1 MRITRKSRRE
11 LWASVA
17 AMALVA
23 NAAAARAQEEAS
35 PQVVENDP
43 ETEIV
48 VTATLRDV
56 NLSKVPLSV
65 AAYSQETM
73 DEQGVRRVDD
83 IATKTPGVTL
93 TRGDG
98 RNAAAATI
106 SIRGIASTAGSATT
120 GIYIDDTPIQIRSV
134 GFSAYNPFPAVF
146 DLERIEVLR
155 GPQGTLFGAGSE
167 GGTLRFIT
175 PRPDL
180 NDVRAYG
187 RAELATT
194 EGGSESYELGAAVS
208 VPLVNDKL
216 AFRASGYYRRD
227 GGYLDRVDFDRATRT
242 PTTVLD
248 KNANSQDTL
257 VFQGSLAFAPT
268 ETLTITPSV
277 FFQKITNDESNTF
290 WEALSDREE
299 SEFRTGGAVPNTNR
313 DRFVLPA
320 LNIELELGDVT
331 LVSNTSYFDR
341 KQSAVNDY
349 TPFEAGIWAGNPFYP
364 PGIEARAY
372 QYNDQQN
379 FTQEVRLQ
387 SSDAEARLSWV
398 VGLFYSRAE
407 QTAAQFVENEFL
419 DDPVLLGRPAFP
431 GGPTLF
437 SIIFGGVPLAEGR
450 YTFVLDDVE
459 AIDEQIAGFGQADFK
474 LTDKL
479 TLTGGIRVAE
489 TRFSADARFYGPVV
503 GPEVNDAGEQ
513 QESPITPKVGVS
525 YQADSDNLFYA
536 SAAKGFRVGGYN
548 PAVGVPCG
556 TTAGPN
562 PIPGTSLGV
571 LGLTNR
577 PAFFD
582 SDSVWSYEVGSKN
595 RVLDRRLQVE
605 ASAFYIDWSNI
616 QQTVGLARCGFSFVE
631 NLGSATSKGFDL
643 ALQAS
648 ITDDLT
654 LGGAVGY
661 TKAEFGE
668 TVFGGPSRAPGVLP
682 IVTAG
687 DDIPLNPWTVYLN
700 GQYDYDIAGR
710 RGYTRFD
717 FQHLSRQSSPVPG
730 TNPANG
736 GTDPTIPSRPSSTTL
751 SLRTGIDLDTFDVSL
766 FVNNV
771 FNSHPRLTRAR
782 TAGPPGPNSLFT
794 NTTLR
799 PRTIGITL
807 TGRY

>member
-1 MRITRKSRRE
+1 MRESGKHRLG
-11 LWASVA
+11 LWSS
-17 AMALVA
+17 
-23 NAAAARAQEEAS
+23 AAAVSLATNPIVASAQDESGAQEAQSSREG
-35 PQVVENDP
+35 
-43 ETEIV
+43 EIV
-48 VTATLRDV
+48 VTATLRDED
-56 NLSKVPLSV
+56 LSKVPLSV

-73 DEQGVRRVDD
+73 DQQGVRRVDD
-83 IATKTPGVTL
+83 IATRTPGVTL

-120 GIYIDDTPIQIRSV
+120 GIYIDDTPIQVRSI

-146 DLERIEVLR
+146 DLERVEVLR
-155 GPQGTLFGAGSE
+155 GPQGTLFGAGSQ

-180 NDVRAYG
+180 NDLRAYG

-194 EGGSESYELGAAVS
+194 QGGGESYELGAAVS
-208 VPLVNDKL
+208 VPLVHDKI
-216 AFRASGYYRRD
+216 AVRASGYYRRD

-257 VFQGSLAFAPT
+257 VFQGALSFAPT

-290 WEALSDREE
+290 WEALSDRENG
-299 SEFRTGGAVPNTNR
+299 EFRTGGAVPNTNR
-313 DRFVLPA
+313 DRFILPA
-320 LNIELELGDVT
+320 LHVELELGDVT

-349 TPFEAGIWAGNPFYP
+349 TAFETGIWAQNPFYP
-364 PGIEARAY
+364 PGIEARAL
-372 QYNDQQN
+372 QFNDQQN

-387 SSDAEARLSWV
+387 SSAPDSRFNWV
-398 VGLFYSRAE
+398 VGIFYGRSE
-407 QTAAQFVENEFL
+407 QTAAQFVENEYL
-419 DDPVLLGRPAFP
+419 DDPVLLGNPIFP

-437 SIIFGGVPLAEGR
+437 DVIFGGVPLAEGR

-459 AIDEQIAGFGQADFK
+459 AVDKQIAAFGQVDFNV
-474 LTDKL
+474 TDKL
-479 TLTGGIRVAE
+479 TLTAGLRVAE
-489 TRFSADARFYGPVV
+489 TKFSADAHFYGPVV
-503 GPEVNDAGEQ
+503 GPEVNDAGKQKET
-513 QESPITPKVGVS
+513 PVTPKVGLS
-525 YQADSDNLFYA
+525 YQADADNMFYA

-556 TTAGPN
+556 TTAGSD
-562 PIPGTSLGV
+562 PIPGTPLGD
-571 LGLTNR
+571 LGLTDR
-577 PAFFD
+577 PTFFG

-595 RVLDRRLQVE
+595 RILDRRLQID
-605 ASAFYIDWSNI
+605 ASAFYVDWSNI
-616 QQTVGLARCGFSFVE
+616 QQTVGLARCGFTFVE

-643 ALQAS
+643 ALQAFV
-648 ITDDLT
+648 TDDLI
-654 LGGAVGY
+654 LGAAVGY
-661 TKAEFGE
+661 TKAEFNE
-668 TVFGGPSRAPGVLP
+668 TVFGGPSRGPGVSP
-682 IVTAG
+682 IVTEG
-687 DDIPLNPWTVYLN
+687 DDIPLNPWTIYLN
-700 GQYDYDIAGR
+700 GQYSYDIVGR

-717 FQHLSRQSSPVPG
+717 FQHLSRQDALVPG

-736 GTDPTIPSRPSSTTL
+736 GTDPSIPGRPSSTTL
-751 SLRTGIDLDTFDVSL
+751 SLRTGLDFGTFDVSL
-766 FVNNV
+766 FANNV
-771 FNSHPRLTRAR
+771 FNAHPRLTRAR
-782 TAGPPGPNSLFT
+782 TPGPAGPNSLFT

-799 PRTIGITL
+799 PRTIGVTL